1 MTTESPRVTE
11 LRIRG
16 NYSNW
21 RSLLVSLD
29 DRSAASTFV
38 PRDHPGY
45 VPPVAQYWTADQ
57 PDGPGHE
64 MEVRGT
70 DLPLLCQSPPEHGRE
85 HLTLIL
91 RARRGDRQAAE
102 HLTATVAAYHRDV
115 SAWLRASRLVESYS
129 IVPSASNEEYAS
141 TSVSLKGQVLLE
153 LSRKGYPVPDFVI
166 VTADCYPEWEANGE
180 LLLGQAVDDLQVMT
194 RQTLGSS
201 ENPLIFALRVAMPHY
216 SPGFMPTFLNVGATE
231 SALPGLQ
238 QTFGVKVA
246 NKIFLN
252 NLRNLV
258 RLLDP
263 ATYSQLVG
271 QLTPYLDATTT
282 SRMIDRI
289 AGVIRKRDAQLLQ
302 DPFRQLGYLAEQ
314 ARLHF
319 EANTDVLLTLSRGQR
334 YFPSLILQKMVCS
347 VRDAKSYAG
356 VLFSRHWKTGVGH
369 QLQTG
374 HDIFGEEI
382 MTGTVEAQE
391 TCFREAAD
399 VKETFPAV
407 HHFVPCLTDLERQF
421 ESPVTIEFAAE
432 SSNGHE
438 FFALLQLN
446 QMEMTGRA
454 AFISVVDLHK
464 EGAISR
470 KRVTE
475 LICPYH
481 VKQIESDTIDSD
493 SYATL
498 ELFGHGISL
507 LPRRPITARIYFSPE
522 AALTAKKRGETVCFC
537 KRTFEPSDT
546 VVMREVDA
554 IISLTS
560 AAIHVVTICQSFG
573 SPGLL
578 SLEKFGITLQPEGR
592 LVNATGSEIVEG
604 DWTTISS
611 RRQTLFKGRAKYKPA
626 RLLHYLKGEPVV
638 LEEGEKQAFTDMA
651 YAYRYY
657 QQLVRGMQ
665 LNQISKLNELI
676 RLVNLELRGEAE
688 EARTLV
694 RSWFDGHEST
704 YVEEVLASD
713 MGDHLNQHT
722 LFDMLTLDRKIRF
735 FKDALEKCARERI
748 AGFTAGAFMLGR
760 FISLPQPVAFWRAF
774 SPTELAMLV
783 NEWVL
788 FEKYILVLHQLGERK
803 IVRAK
808 TKILKE
814 GLDDLALTTASVKG
828 LIPLKL
834 SGAPLDVIQRSMPEW
849 CDRQA
854 TEVVQ
859 VLRRPY
865 GDFYD
870 YSAPWSV
877 KELQKF
883 CEEGNLEVPPPD
895 AG

>member
-1 MTTESPRVTE
+1 MTTESSHITEFRV
-11 LRIRG
+11 RG
-16 NYSNW
+16 NYANW

-45 VPPVAQYWTADQ
+45 VPPMAQYWTVEPA
-57 PDGPGHE
+57 DGPGQE
-64 MEVRGT
+64 IEVRGT
-70 DLPLLCQSPPEHGRE
+70 DLPLLTQTPPDQGRE
-85 HLTLIL
+85 HLSQIL

-102 HLTATVAAYHRDV
+102 RLTETVAAYHRDV
-115 SAWLRASRLVESYS
+115 SNWLRASRLVETHSV
-129 IVPSASNEEYAS
+129 VPSASNEEYPS
-141 TSVSLKGQVLLE
+141 TSVSLKGSVLLE

-166 VTADCYPEWEANGE
+166 VTADSYPEWEAQAE
-180 LLLGQAVDDLQVMT
+180 QLLGQAIDDLQVMT
-194 RQTLGSS
+194 RQTLGSG
-201 ENPLIFALRVAMPHY
+201 ENPLIFALRVAMPQY
-216 SPGFMPTFLNVGATE
+216 SPGFMPTFLNVGSTE
-231 SALPGLQ
+231 SSLPGLQ
-238 QTFGVKVA
+238 QAFGEVVA

-252 NLRNLV
+252 NLRNIV
-258 RLLDP
+258 RHLDP
-263 ATYSQLVG
+263 ATYAKVANELG
-271 QLTPYLDATTT
+271 PHIDAPTT
-282 SRMIDRI
+282 SRLIEQISAAVRE
-289 AGVIRKRDAQLLQ
+289 RDASLLQ
-302 DPFRQLGYLAEQ
+302 DPFRQAVYLTEQ

-319 EANTDVLLTLSRGQR
+319 EANSDVLLTLSRGKK
-334 YFPSLILQKMVCS
+334 YYPSLILQKMVCS
-347 VRDAKSYAG
+347 VRDRKSYAG
-356 VLFSRHWKTGVGH
+356 VLFSRHWRTGVGH
-369 QLQTG
+369 QLLTG

-382 MTGTVEAQE
+382 MTGTVDPQE
-391 TCFREAAD
+391 TCFREADD
-399 VKETFPAV
+399 VKQSFPAI
-407 HHFVPCLTDLERQF
+407 HHFVPCLKDLERQF

-432 SSNGHE
+432 SGGGHE

-481 VKQIESDTIDSD
+481 VKQIESDAIDSD

-507 LPRRPITARIYFSPE
+507 LPRRPITARIYFSAE

-537 KRTFEPSDT
+537 KRTFDPSDT

-554 IISLTS
+554 IMSLTS
-560 AAIHVVTICQSFG
+560 VAIHVVTICQSFG

-578 SLEKFGITLQPEGR
+578 SLEKFGITLQSGGR
-592 LVNATGSEIVEG
+592 LANATGSVITEG
-604 DWTTISS
+604 DWITISS
-611 RRQTLFKGRAKYKPA
+611 RRQTLFKGRAKFKPA
-626 RLLHYLKGEPVV
+626 RLLHYLKGEPIE
-638 LEEGEKQAFTDMA
+638 LEEGEKQAFADMA

-676 RLVNLELRGEAE
+676 RLVNLELRGEAD

-722 LFDMLTLDRKIRF
+722 VFDMLTLDRKIRF

-774 SPTELAMLV
+774 GPAELALLV

-814 GLDDLALTTASVKG
+814 GLDDLALNTASVKC

-834 SGAPLDVIQRSMPEW
+834 SGAPLDAVKKAMPEW
-849 CDRQA
+849 CDRQLA
-854 TEVVQ
+854 EVIEL
-859 VLRRPY
+859 LRRPY
-865 GDFYD
+865 KDFYD
-870 YSAPWSV
+870 YSAPWSI

-883 CEEGNLEVPPPD
+883 CQDGEVPVPPPE
-895 AG
+895 AV

>member
-1 MTTESPRVTE
+1 MTTEAPRVTE
-11 LRIRG
+11 FRICG

-45 VPPVAQYWTADQ
+45 VPPVAQYWTTDRS
-57 PDGPGHE
+57 DGPGHE
-64 MEVRGT
+64 IEVRGT
-70 DLPLLCQSPPEHGRE
+70 DLPLLCQRTQEQGRE

-102 HLTATVAAYHRDV
+102 RLTETVAAYHHDV
-115 SAWLRASRLVESYS
+115 SAWLRASRLVETDSV
-129 IVPSASNEEYAS
+129 VPSASNEEYPP
-141 TSVSLKGQVLLE
+141 TSVSLKGAVLLE

-166 VTADCYPEWEANGE
+166 VTADCYSEWESGGE
-180 LLLGQAVDDLQVMT
+180 QFLGQAVDDLQVMT

-201 ENPLIFALRVAMPHY
+201 DNPLIFALRVAMPHY

-238 QTFGVKVA
+238 RTFGVEVA
-246 NKIFLN
+246 NKILLN
-252 NLRNLV
+252 NLKNLV

-263 ATYSQLVG
+263 AGYSQLAG
-271 QLTPYLDATTT
+271 QLSPYLDAAAT
-282 SRMIDRI
+282 SRLIDQI
-289 AGVIRKRDAQLLQ
+289 AQVIRRHDVELLV
-302 DPFRQLGYLAEQ
+302 DPFRQLHYLAEQ

-334 YFPSLILQKMVCS
+334 FYPSLILQKMVCS

-374 HDIFGEEI
+374 HDLFGEEI

-391 TCFREAAD
+391 TCFQDAAD
-399 VKETFPAV
+399 VKQTFPAV
-407 HHFVPCLTDLERQF
+407 HHFVPCLKDLERHF

-432 SSNGHE
+432 SGGGHE

-454 AFISVVDLHK
+454 AFISVVELHK

-470 KRVTE
+470 RRVTE

-507 LPRRPITARIYFSPE
+507 LPRRAITARIYFSAE

-578 SLEKFGITLQPEGR
+578 SLEKFGIALQPGGR
-592 LVNATGSEIVEG
+592 LVSAGGREIAEG
-604 DWTTISS
+604 DWITISS
-611 RRQTLFKGRAKYKPA
+611 RRQTLFKGHAKFKPA
-626 RLLHYLKGEPVV
+626 RLLHYLKGEPIE
-638 LEEGEKQAFTDMA
+638 LEEDEQQAFADMA

-665 LNQISKLNELI
+665 LSQISKLNELI

-694 RSWFDGHEST
+694 RSWFDGHESR

-722 LFDMLTLDRKIRF
+722 VFDMLTLDRKIRF
-735 FKDALEKCARERI
+735 FKDALEKCARARI
-748 AGFTAGAFMLGR
+748 SGFTAGAFMLGR

-774 SPTELAMLV
+774 GPAELALLV

-814 GLDDLALTTASVKG
+814 GLDELPLSTASLRC

-834 SGAPLDVIQRSMPEW
+834 SGVPLEAVQKSMPEW
-849 CDRQA
+849 CDRQTA
-854 TEVVQ
+854 EAVQ
-859 VLRRPY
+859 MLRRPY
-865 GDFYD
+865 KDFYD

-877 KELQKF
+877 KELEKLCQ
-883 CEEGNLEVPPPD
+883 EADLAVPPPD
-895 AG
+895 AA